1 MVEDLELLKEEIKE
15 KLTEKR
21 YAHSIGVMNMCE
33 KLAIKYGGDVK
44 RAKLIGLV
52 HDMAKK

>member
-33 KLAIKYGGDVK
+33 KLAITI
-44 RAKLIGLV
+44 RWRC
-52 HDMAKK
+52 KKSKINRLSA